1 MNRKW
6 GDYTQGGW
14 VLRYFTQVPFPK
26 GLSSKSLSPIPFASF
41 PGLSKGVT
49 FSQICMECPS
59 TVPHEAP
66 APRTPTPPGCQ
77 REAFWSFLTTAA
89 DSPEWRGDLGAP
101 GAVLREGVLRK
112 PANEGMGL

>member
-1 MNRKW
+1 MNRKR

-77 REAFWSFLTTAA
+77 REAFCHFSLLQRTLLN
-89 DSPEWRGDLGAP
+89 GVDLGAP